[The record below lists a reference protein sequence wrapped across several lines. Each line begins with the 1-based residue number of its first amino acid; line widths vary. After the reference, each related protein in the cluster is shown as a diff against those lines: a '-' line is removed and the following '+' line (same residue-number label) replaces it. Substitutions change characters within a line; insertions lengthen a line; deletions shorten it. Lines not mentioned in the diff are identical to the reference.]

1 MKPQTRLASA
11 RMIDQTPMPWR
22 VTATTAMAAAMKIKV
37 ATIERGDSRAMPQTP
52 WPDVQPLLN
61 LVPKPTSKPAT
72 ATTMRLGGMFGNRD
86 RDSRARRRRTA
97 PRSGR
102 R

>member
-1 MKPQTRLASA
+1 
-11 RMIDQTPMPWR
+11 MPWR

-61 LVPKPTSKPAT
+61 LVKP
-72 ATTMRLGGMFGNRD
+72 
-86 RDSRARRRRTA
+86 RAQKLK
-97 PRSGR
+97 
-102 R
+102 